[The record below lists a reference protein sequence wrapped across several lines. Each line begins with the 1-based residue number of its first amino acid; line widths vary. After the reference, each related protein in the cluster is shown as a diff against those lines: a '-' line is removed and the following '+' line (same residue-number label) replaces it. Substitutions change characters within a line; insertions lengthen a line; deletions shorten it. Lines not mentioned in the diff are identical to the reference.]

1 MLPDHALSWTSDLVP
16 RAALNLPDRLF
27 DPVAIPLGFM
37 DIHWYGLGYI
47 LGILFGWWFAKR
59 LVSTPRLWA
68 PHPSPIAR
76 EEIEDFIVWAALG
89 IILGGRL
96 GYVLFYN
103 AGHYAANPLEAFAI
117 WDGGMSFH
125 GGALGTIVAMV
136 LFARSRGFTP
146 YSLLDVA
153 AISSCIGLFLVR
165 CTNFINSELY
175 GRVTDVAWAVRFPLR
190 DETGAIAGYTDP
202 RHPSQLYEA
211 LLEGVVLFAVLCVM
225 VYGYRMLRRP
235 GFVGGAWVFGYGASR
250 IAVEFFRQPDAHI
263 GYMYAEWLGGEWFTR
278 GMLLS
283 LPMLAIGAWGMWSA
297 GRREPWRR
305 AEPLPAT

>member
-1 MLPDHALSWTSDLVP
+1 MHDLYDLVP
-16 RAALNLPDRLF
+16 RAALTLPDALF
-27 DPVAIPLGFM
+27 DPVALDLGVFQV
-37 DIHWYGLGYI
+37 HWYGLGYI

-59 LVSTPRLWA
+59 LVSNERLWTPYA
-68 PHPSPIAR
+68 SPITRA
-76 EEIEDFIVWAALG
+76 EIEDFLVWAAIG
-89 IILGGRL
+89 IIVGGRL

-103 AGHYAANPLEAFAI
+103 AAFYASEPMQAFAI

-125 GGALGTIVAMV
+125 GGALGTIAAMV

-146 YSLLDVA
+146 FSLLDVV
-153 AISSCIGLFLVR
+153 AISSCAGLFLVR

-190 DETGAIAGYTDP
+190 DGTGAIAGYTEP
-202 RHPSQLYEA
+202 RHPSQIYEA
-211 LLEGVVLFAVLCVM
+211 LLEGALLFAVLCVL
-225 VYGYRMLRRP
+225 VYAFKKLRQP

-283 LPMLAIGAWGMWSA
+283 LPMLLIGAWGMWTARS
-297 GRREPWRR
+297 REPWRR
-305 AEPLPAT
+305 AEPLPAA